1 MVYDTVLEWFLF
13 VMVNFLAGILKSVFN
28 IFFILV
34 LIYVVFYCVCRY
46 LVCQNDK
53 DEFDEVWECIRSG
66 IKDGARAFCVA
77 MRAVYESAKCWAA
90 DKIEKRHR
98 RF

>member
-13 VMVNFLAGILKSVFN
+13 VMVDFLAGILRSVFN

-53 DEFDEVWECIRSG
+53 D
-66 IKDGARAFCVA
+66 
-77 MRAVYESAKCWAA
+77 
-90 DKIEKRHR
+90 
-98 RF
+98 

>member
-13 VMVNFLAGILKSVFN
+13 VMVDFLAGILKSVFN
-28 IFFILV
+28 IFFI
-34 LIYVVFYCVCRY
+34 VCRY

-66 IKDGARAFCVA
+66 VKDGARAFCVA

-90 DKIEKRHR
+90 DKIGKRHK